1 LDFYSNVTRL
11 FTIPSFSSSGGGVG
25 VEINSIM
32 REGVRVGSSWT
43 RGDVLN
49 DGLLSILGCG
59 VLKEA
64 LREPVIKKFDY
75 RRFKKTE
82 KHLFLENNYFN
93 LFTTRGFLQLALPFS

>member
-1 LDFYSNVTRL
+1 MTRL

-43 RGDVLN
+43 RGDALN
-49 DGLLSILGCG
+49 DGLLSMLGCG

-64 LREPVIKKFDY
+64 LREPVKKCDY
-75 RRFKKTE
+75 KRLKNE
-82 KHLFLENNYFN
+82 KNLFSENNYFN